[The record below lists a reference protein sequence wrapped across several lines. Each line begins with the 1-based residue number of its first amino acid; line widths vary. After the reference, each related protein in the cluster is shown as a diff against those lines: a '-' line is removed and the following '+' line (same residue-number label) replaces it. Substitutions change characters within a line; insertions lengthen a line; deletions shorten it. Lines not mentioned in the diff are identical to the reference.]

1 MNENNDMLQSMIV
14 APNDQLVDEKTS
26 EEAVSP
32 PSALSKEDQDED
44 TNAIDKLLN

>member
-14 APNDQLVDEKTS
+14 AQDNQLAADKTS

-32 PSALSKEDQDED
+32 PSALSKED
-44 TNAIDKLLN
+44 